1 MQSNGIFMWWL
12 KQNQIEEQE
21 HKRPR
26 LYVEPPVTYEFL
38 DVHPQEEKKEESPR
52 VIIIDL

>member
-12 KQNQIEEQE
+12 KQNQIKEQE

-26 LYVEPPVTYEFL
+26 LYVEPPVTYELL
-38 DVHPQEEKKEESPR
+38 DVHPQEEKKEEP
-52 VIIIDL
+52 VP